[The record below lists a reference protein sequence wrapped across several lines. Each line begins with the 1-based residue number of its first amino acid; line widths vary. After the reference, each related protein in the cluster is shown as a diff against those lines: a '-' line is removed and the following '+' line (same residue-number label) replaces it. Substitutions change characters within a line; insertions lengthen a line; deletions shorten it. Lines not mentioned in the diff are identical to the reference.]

1 MSRVRV
7 SQECE
12 IVRTGR
18 QDDHHFNPL
27 LERKLAGLRL
37 EYVLELAYD
46 DISSYVT
53 PRDSIVHSKKLKEID
68 S

>member
-18 QDDHHFNPL
+18 QEDDHHFNPL

-46 DISSYVT
+46 DISYVT
-53 PRDSIVHSKKLKEID
+53 PRDSIVFHRSKR
-68 S
+68 